1 MQLCRFQRQGICLA
15 NVWIWIW
22 QEIGDVLFWFKCIWY
37 QMLLLSTC
45 VHAIFQKYIVVAA
58 FISEVWFVISE
69 LVKKNFPSL
78 LQRLFSVC
86 HMVFS
91 NAMQLYKIS
100 YCVDVKMSLCKYKKL
115 FFLSALSD
123 LWNPLSTASAYLFSS
138 D

>member
-1 MQLCRFQRQGICLA
+1 
-15 NVWIWIW
+15 
-22 QEIGDVLFWFKCIWY
+22 
-37 QMLLLSTC
+37 MLLLSTC

-100 YCVDVKMSLCKYKKL
+100 
-115 FFLSALSD
+115 
-123 LWNPLSTASAYLFSS
+123 
-138 D
+138 